1 MTDGLI
7 TRIGKWIDFKWAPK
21 ATWLDVQ
28 EQECKCSE
36 RHIGA
41 LELVTD
47 LKIEHSGRIEQLK
60 TETKTA
66 LMSMR
71 SELASQAEFVSALQ
85 KEKVP
90 PEIAKDLADLKTRV
104 EKIELY
110 SGMKR
115 TVDPTKPPVLK
126 SAFQI

>member
-7 TRIGKWIDFKWAPK
+7 TRIGKWIDNKWESK
-21 ATWLDVQ
+21 ATESQLDNVRQ
-28 EQECKCSE
+28 LIQDRWNNLENAQIKDKVEVME
-36 RHIGA
+36 RIDQMKVENKAAFMG
-41 LELVTD
+41 L
-47 LKIEHSGRIEQLK
+47 R
-60 TETKTA
+60 TA
-66 LMSMR
+66 I
-71 SELASQAEFVSALQ
+71 ASQAEFVSALQ